1 MCCCVLLC
9 VVVCV
14 DVVCEKASPT
24 NMIRPPTHPSYT
36 FAVRADGPYIHVQV
50 TDCLR
55 GMLVMATMLAMATA
69 IEVRKQAKI
78 K

>member
-1 MCCCVLLC
+1 MY
-9 VVVCV
+9 
-14 DVVCEKASPT
+14 DVVCEGASPT
-24 NMIRPPTHPSYT
+24 NIIIPSFYPSIPHLCC
-36 FAVRADGPYIHVQV
+36 VRADGPYIHVQV

-69 IEVRKQAKI
+69 IEVRKQPKM